1 MSASIAFVI
10 VVTDG
15 ATLRTLHP
23 AGLGAV
29 RAAAVEAI
37 VRDHLF
43 GPDPEPLLVPAGPAP
58 KPAPATDSF
67 LTQREIATG
76 QGYTG
81 DACPHCQAFA
91 MLRAGTCLTCQACG
105 STTGCA

>member
-1 MSASIAFVI
+1 MTPLAFVI

-15 ATLRTLHP
+15 STLCTLHP
-23 AGLGAV
+23 AGLGTGPS
-29 RAAAVEAI
+29 AAVEAI

-43 GPDPEPLLVPAGPAP
+43 GPDPETLPVAAGPPP
-58 KPAPATDSF
+58 KPAPAADSF

-76 QGYTG
+76 QGFTG
-81 DACPHCQAFA
+81 DACPHCHAFA
-91 MLRAGTCLTCQACG
+91 MLRAGTCLTCHACG